1 MKKKVT
7 YANSGVSVDKGD
19 QFVKTIQPFI
29 KKTLTND
36 FVGSTTSFAALYSL
50 EKKQNYNRPILVAC
64 TDGVGTKIELGTK
77 TNKIKNLGEDLVA
90 MCINDLICTGA
101 SPLFFLDYLSTS
113 KLEIKYHSK
122 IIKGITEG
130 CIKSKC
136 SLIGG
141 ETAEMPGTYKSK
153 DFDLAGFAVGIVDRK
168 DLIDSKK
175 IKKGDLL
182 IGIRSNGI
190 HSNGYSL
197 IRKLFFDKKKK
208 YLRDTKFVN
217 ALMRPTRIYFN
228 LINRIKKKVKIK
240 GIAHITGG
248 GLLGNIPR
256 IIPENLDF
264 DLYQDSWHT
273 PQIFNI
279 ISEHSKL
286 STQEML
292 SIYNMGIG
300 MVVCIEEK
308 ELANLNKSFKL
319 LKEKFYVIGRVKS
332 R

>member
-36 FVGSTTSFAALYSL
+36 VVGSTTSFAALYSL

-141 ETAEMPGTYKSK
+141 ETDEMHG
-153 DFDLAGFAVGIVDRK
+153 
-168 DLIDSKK
+168 
-175 IKKGDLL
+175 
-182 IGIRSNGI
+182 
-190 HSNGYSL
+190 
-197 IRKLFFDKKKK
+197 
-208 YLRDTKFVN
+208 
-217 ALMRPTRIYFN
+217 
-228 LINRIKKKVKIK
+228 
-240 GIAHITGG
+240 
-248 GLLGNIPR
+248 
-256 IIPENLDF
+256 
-264 DLYQDSWHT
+264 Q
-273 PQIFNI
+273 
-279 ISEHSKL
+279 
-286 STQEML
+286 
-292 SIYNMGIG
+292 
-300 MVVCIEEK
+300 
-308 ELANLNKSFKL
+308 
-319 LKEKFYVIGRVKS
+319 
-332 R
+332 